1 MKRVVMAAVVAA
13 SLIPAA
19 VAMACGKDCDC
30 KHDKSAQTEAKPAA
44 NFKLTTIDDV
54 AKASKAKSVALFDAN
69 TEDFRAKNGVIP
81 GATLLTSASGY
92 DLVVLPKDKAS
103 KLVFYCANTRCT
115 ASHVAAG
122 RAMEAGYTDVS
133 VLPDGL
139 MGWKTAGQP
148 TTSVPKS

>member
-1 MKRVVMAAVVAA
+1 MTTWPR
-13 SLIPAA
+13 PARPRA
-19 VAMACGKDCDC
+19 PR
-30 KHDKSAQTEAKPAA
+30 SSTR
-44 NFKLTTIDDV
+44 
-54 AKASKAKSVALFDAN
+54 N
-69 TEDFRAKNGVIP
+69 TDEFRAKNGVIA

-103 KLVFYCANTRCT
+103 KLVFYCANTKCT

-133 VLPDGL
+133 VMTDGL

-148 TTSVPKS
+148 TATLPKS